1 MRAVLLAVVA
11 LLLMPMTPARSA
23 DAGVS
28 VELSAADLRQINGIF
43 ERWENAWNTHNG
55 RAWAELFHDDA
66 TWILWTGAV
75 WKGRDVIEKGIGD
88 AYGTVYRE
96 SKQSSEP
103 QEIRAVAPDVVIARS
118 LTTLTGDAR
127 EPGATIYGR
136 KLLVL
141 TKRDGVWRVLYG
153 QNTRL
158 SANEVKALKSK

>member
-1 MRAVLLAVVA
+1 MRAFLIAALV
-11 LLLMPMTPARSA
+11 LLLMPVTPARSEDGVVSARLDPA
-23 DAGVS
+23 DRR
-28 VELSAADLRQINGIF
+28 EINRLF

-55 RAWAELFHDDA
+55 HAWAELFHDDA
-66 TWILWTGAV
+66 TWILWTGAT

-88 AYGTVYRE
+88 AYRTVYRE
-96 SKQSSEP
+96 SRQSSQP

-118 LTTLTGDAR
+118 LTTLTGDTR

-158 SANEVKALKSK
+158 TPNEAKALQSE

>member
-1 MRAVLLAVVA
+1 MRALSIAVAA
-11 LLLMPMTPARSA
+11 LLLMTVTPAESA
-23 DAGVS
+23 QATAKLDP
-28 VELSAADLRQINGIF
+28 ADLRQIEGIF
-43 ERWENAWNTHNG
+43 QRWEAAWNTHNG

-75 WKGRDVIEKGIGD
+75 WQGRDVIEKGIAD
-88 AYGTVYRE
+88 AYQTVYRE
-96 SKQSSEP
+96 SRQTSEP

-127 EPGATIYGR
+127 EPGVTIYGR

-141 TKRDGVWRVLYG
+141 TKRNGTWRVLYG

-158 SANEVKALKSK
+158 TPNEAKALRPQ